1 MAAGS
6 QMGEKEADQVHDT
19 EITLS
24 TGKLLGIFFALAIVC
39 AVFFTMGYL
48 LGKSTSAGG
57 RTEIVSTVPTGG
69 NAAGKPFA
77 GNKTPETTTQNC
89 PPGSPNC
96 APTGAS
102 ADTGSGG
109 KNADQQASTQQSSSQ
124 QSSGNKAPD
133 QSAGTEVK
141 NGAGGSFMVQVAA
154 VSKQED
160 ADILVTALRKKQ
172 YPVFIANSAGDP
184 LFHVQ
189 VGPYSEKKDAEAMRV
204 RLAGDGYNAIVK

>member
-1 MAAGS
+1 MAAGP
-6 QMGEKEADQVHDT
+6 QMGDKEKETEQVRDT

-39 AVFFTMGYL
+39 GVFFTMGYL

-57 RTEIVSTVPTGG
+57 RTEIVATIPSGST
-69 NAAGKPFA
+69 AGKPSA
-77 GNKTPETTTQNC
+77 GNKTPETTTQTC

-96 APTGAS
+96 APATAP
-102 ADTGSGG
+102 ADTGNKTADQSGG
-109 KNADQQASTQQSSSQ
+109 TAG
-124 QSSGNKAPD
+124 GN
-133 QSAGTEVK
+133 EVK
-141 NGAGGSFMVQVAA
+141 SGAGGSYMVQVAA

-160 ADILVTALRKKQ
+160 AEILKNALQKKQ
-172 YPVFIANSAGDP
+172 YPVFIANSTGDP

-189 VGPYSEKKDAEAMRV
+189 VGPFSEKKDADAMRA

>member
-1 MAAGS
+1 MATGT
-6 QMGEKEADQVHDT
+6 QMAEKDTEQARDT

-39 AVFFTMGYL
+39 GVFFTMGYL

-57 RTEIVSTVPTGG
+57 RTEIVATVPSGS
-69 NAAGKPFA
+69 AASKPNA
-77 GNKTPETTTQNC
+77 GNKPPETTTQVC

-96 APTGAS
+96 GSSAS
-102 ADTGSGG
+102 SPSDTSSAG
-109 KNADQQASTQQSSSQ
+109 KAADQQTAS
-124 QSSGNKAPD
+124 QSSGNKPSD
-133 QSAGTEVK
+133 QSATPAGTDVK
-141 NGAGGSFMVQVAA
+141 NGANSSFMVQVAA

-160 ADILVTALRKKQ
+160 AEILVTALRKKQ

-189 VGPYSEKKDAEAMRV
+189 VGPFSEKKDAEAMRT
-204 RLAGDGYNAIVK
+204 RLSGDGYNAIVK